1 MGMLWADAHCSID
14 RTVVGSLGAIRDGYG
29 IRISVACQYA
39 RVEDDDDVYETRSRT
54 ELSEGDAVREN
65 KQSH

>member
-1 MGMLWADAHCSID
+1 MFCTNAHPSID
-14 RTVVGSLGAIRDGYG
+14 RMVVGSLGAIRDGYG
-29 IRISVACQYA
+29 IRISVAGQYA